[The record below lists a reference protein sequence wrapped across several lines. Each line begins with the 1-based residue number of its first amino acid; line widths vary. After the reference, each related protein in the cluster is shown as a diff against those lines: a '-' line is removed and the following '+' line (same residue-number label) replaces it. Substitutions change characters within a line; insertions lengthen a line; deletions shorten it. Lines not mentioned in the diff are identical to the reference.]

1 VTETFSPPSSRSNRP
16 RHSPNKA
23 TMIGGLARVRVRWD
37 ALVETHE
44 RACQAMA
51 GAPPKAPGFRVYWA
65 RTNGMGWTDL
75 AAPGEYAI
83 LGRHS
88 ECDGLLGNEPTLPLR
103 HLLATTVPLA
113 DGLALRL
120 LDLQTGTPFY
130 LDDGTP
136 RRSLVVSGS
145 VAISVGEQTVGAVP
159 IEETDGVP
167 KLALGPLYRPKV
179 TDARSSQSM
188 MAAPVPTQEQPYRSA
203 APVPAPGL
211 GPGRLT
217 LVTSMPPPRSF
228 ADLAPFRASQVLE
241 LGEDRSW
248 PPAAVARI
256 VVQRGTLMAQVDLS
270 AEQLEHGVI
279 LGRADRCLDQGLM
292 AVLNNATSRAH
303 VLLLRNPQEHD
314 VLDVFDLCS
323 TNGTYVRGQRVRRI
337 RIESDGATFAM
348 GLHDA
353 AVTVKV
359 RFPPSHRH

>member
-1 VTETFSPPSSRSNRP
+1 LPQ
-16 RHSPNKA
+16 
-23 TMIGGLARVRVRWD
+23 VRLRWD

-44 RACQAMA
+44 RACQAMS
-51 GAPPKAPGFRVYWA
+51 GTPPKAPGFRLYWA
-65 RTNGMGWTDL
+65 RADGMGWTDL

-88 ECDGLLGNEPTLPLR
+88 ECDGLLGNDETLPLR

-120 LDLQTGTPFY
+120 LDLQTGTPFF
-130 LDDGTP
+130 LGDGTP

-159 IEETDGVP
+159 IEETDTGLR
-167 KLALGPLYRPKV
+167 LALGPLYRPKV
-179 TDARSSQSM
+179 VDARTSQSM
-188 MAAPVPTQEQPYRSA
+188 VQAPAMHQQPYRSP
-203 APVPAPGL
+203 APVPSPGL
-211 GPGRLT
+211 GPGRIT

-248 PPAAVARI
+248 PTAAVARI
-256 VVQRGTLMAQVDLS
+256 VVQRDTLMAQVDLS

-303 VLLLRNPQEHD
+303 VLLMRNPQEHD

-337 RIESDGATFAM
+337 RVESDGATFAM
-348 GLHDA
+348 GMNDA
-353 AVTVKV
+353 AVSVKV
-359 RFPPSHRH
+359 RFPPSHRP